1 MREPPLLLLLLLLL
15 SKLAINKVFV
25 MLDEDEVE
33 AEAEADESVD
43 FGAKVDKIKASA
55 IGSFVKNDRS

>member
-33 AEAEADESVD
+33 AEADESVD